1 MNYKIGFRK
10 PPKHSQFKKG
20 QSGNPK
26 GRPKGR
32 KNFKTILEKELNS
45 KVTITQNGKKYQM
58 TKQEALI
65 KRVVMQAMSGDPK
78 FVSSLRELMKLTGAF
93 HEEEQLDSPE
103 DLFGVD
109 HSALLD
115 KYLSKQLQR
124 EEKQRSSE
132 QVTDQ
137 KKGEAS

>member
-1 MNYKIGFRK
+1 MTYKIGFRK
-10 PPKHSQFKKG
+10 PPKHTQFKKG

-58 TKQEALI
+58 TKLEALI

-78 FVSSLRELMKLTGAF
+78 FVSSLRELMKFTGAF
-93 HEEEQLDSPE
+93 HEEDQPDSPE
-103 DLFGVD
+103 DLFGID
-109 HSALLD
+109 HGALLD

-124 EEKQRSSE
+124 EEKQLGSK

-137 KKGEAS
+137 NTGDAL